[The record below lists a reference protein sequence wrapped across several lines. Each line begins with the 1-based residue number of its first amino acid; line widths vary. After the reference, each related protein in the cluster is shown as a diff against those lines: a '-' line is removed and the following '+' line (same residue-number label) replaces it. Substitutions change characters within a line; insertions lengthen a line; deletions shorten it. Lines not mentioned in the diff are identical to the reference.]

1 MTTSWSKKKMSNWHS
16 RPNSAKSRGLQKQ
29 TAAHGRTPERTGDPR
44 YQWKRVN
51 RFSWKQENKF
61 KTSHWKWG
69 VSWKRT
75 LTLPTGL
82 LCWRPGGSQPGS
94 HPPER
99 SWQAVI
105 SNFITL
111 KSRQS
116 KTMTFQTIAT
126 ETKRRTH
133 TQKRIWKK
141 NWEKT
146 TRRKHGVGEKTHTF
160 SVRE

>member
-1 MTTSWSKKKMSNWHS
+1 M
-16 RPNSAKSRGLQKQ
+16 
-29 TAAHGRTPERTGDPR
+29 
-44 YQWKRVN
+44 KRVN
-51 RFSWKQENKF
+51 RFTWKQENKF
-61 KTSHWKWG
+61 KTPHWKWG
-69 VSWKRT
+69 ITWKCT
-75 LTLPTGL
+75 LTFPTGL
-82 LCWRPGGSQPGS
+82 LRWRPGGSQPGS

-105 SNFITL
+105 SNFITH

-141 NWEKT
+141 NWENS
-146 TRRKHGVGEKTHTF
+146 TRRKHRGGRRKPTHPQWENRRYYIKEQDTTF
-160 SVRE
+160 KSSENRIELRDEV